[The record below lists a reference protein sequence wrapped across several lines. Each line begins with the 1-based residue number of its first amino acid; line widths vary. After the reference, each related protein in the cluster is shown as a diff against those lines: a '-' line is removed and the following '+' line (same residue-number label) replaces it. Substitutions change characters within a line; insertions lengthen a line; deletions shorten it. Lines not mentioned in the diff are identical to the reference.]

1 MQKIFFLNCGV
12 QMTVR
17 QIVLISLL
25 TIFCAFK
32 TTFVLADSVMPERGE
47 IEQVLEAVKETTKNN
62 PPKRQNN
69 YDTKT
74 F

>member
-1 MQKIFFLNCGV
+1 
-12 QMTVR
+12 MTVR

-47 IEQVLEAVKETTKNN
+47 IELKVLEAVKETTKNN